1 MAGGS
6 LEAGSCVKRVYACC
20 ESCNRAIS
28 SCFWLCVISFTHA
41 SLGLV
46 LGHTE
51 EEEEIE
57 EELARL
63 NTEIKESGRVEIKK
77 Q

>member
-1 MAGGS
+1 MS
-6 LEAGSCVKRVYACC
+6 
-20 ESCNRAIS
+20 I
-28 SCFWLCVISFTHA
+28 ISFTHA

-46 LGHTE
+46 LGHAEEDEGTE
-51 EEEEIE
+51 EE
-57 EELARL
+57 LTRL

>member
-1 MAGGS
+1 M
-6 LEAGSCVKRVYACC
+6 
-20 ESCNRAIS
+20 
-28 SCFWLCVISFTHA
+28 
-41 SLGLV
+41 

-51 EEEEIE
+51 EEEETE